1 MNLATI
7 IAAHANSRP
16 NHPAI
21 DVDGDVLTYG
31 DAQRR
36 IEAFATRLAAAGI
49 GIGDHVGLCLRD
61 TPDHLLMHY
70 AVAARG
76 ATIVPIDVRWTAA
89 EKAAVAT
96 AFTCKR
102 VVIEADDAA
111 RTQLPAL
118 VLDATWH
125 APAGEMPDVPS
136 DRDLAIV
143 LSLSSGTTGRPTG
156 ALVTHGQLY
165 ERFISQWVGMGFNA
179 SDRYLLATPLYFGGG
194 RSFAMSTLAAGGTVV
209 MTQGSLAPQAL
220 IELVKVRAV
229 TAAFLVPTQIG
240 RLLETWSGEGLAFPC
255 MQRLVTSGSAM
266 RAADRAR
273 VLQRLTPN
281 LLDYYATSE
290 GGGIAVLMPSE
301 QEAHAD
307 TVGRPAFRVEVQV
320 VDADGNPLPSGQV
333 GTLRYRGPGVST
345 RLVDGEGR
353 VTAASGSGWFAPG
366 DLAVIT
372 PSGHVRLVGRT
383 KDVIIRGGVN
393 VYPAEIEAVIA
404 RHPHVR
410 EVSVFPVPDN
420 DLGEVIAA
428 ALVVK
433 EPSMAAA
440 IEGEVIAF
448 ARGELASYKLPQKF
462 VTLDAL
468 PRNAGGKVV
477 KTALAAL
484 FKAAP

>member
-1 MNLATI
+1 MNLASI
-7 IAAHANSRP
+7 IAAHATSRP

-21 DVDGDVLTYG
+21 DVDGDVLSFG
-31 DAQRR
+31 DTHRR
-36 IEAFATRLAAAGI
+36 VEAFATHLCAAGI

-61 TPDHLLMHY
+61 TPDHLLLHY
-70 AVAARG
+70 AVAALG

-102 VVIEADDAA
+102 VVIEGDDDA
-111 RTQLPAL
+111 RTHVPAL
-118 VLDATWH
+118 TLDTNWH
-125 APAGEMPDVPS
+125 ASAGPIPEMPT

-179 SDRYLLATPLYFGGG
+179 ADRYLLATPLYFGGG

-209 MTQGSLAPQAL
+209 MTQSSLAPQAL
-220 IELVKVRAV
+220 IDLVRARAV

-240 RLLETWSGEGLAFPC
+240 RLLETWSGEGLAFAG

-266 RAADRAR
+266 RAADRVR

-290 GGGIAVLMPSE
+290 GGGIAVLMPGE
-301 QEAHAD
+301 QEAFAD

-320 VDADGNPLPSGQV
+320 VDGDGVPLPSGQV
-333 GTLRYRGPGVST
+333 GTLRYKGPGVST
-345 RLVDGEGR
+345 RLVDGAGR
-353 VTAASGSGWFAPG
+353 VTAASDSGWFTPG
-366 DLAVIT
+366 DLAIIT
-372 PSGHVRLVGRT
+372 PSGHVHLVGRT

-410 EVSVFPVPDN
+410 EVSVFPVPDA

-428 ALVVK
+428 ALVLK
-433 EPSMAAA
+433 TPSLAPA
-440 IEGEVIAF
+440 IEREVLAF
-448 ARGELASYKLPQKF
+448 ARGELAPYKLPQKF
-462 VTLDAL
+462 ITLEAL

-484 FKAAP
+484 FNAAP

>member
-1 MNLATI
+1 MNLASI

-21 DVDGDVLTYG
+21 DVDGDALTYG
-31 DAQRR
+31 DAHRR
-36 IEAFATRLAAAGI
+36 MAAFASHLSAAGV

-61 TPDHLLMHY
+61 TPAHLLMHY
-70 AVAARG
+70 AVAALG

-96 AFTCKR
+96 AFKCTR
-102 VVIEADDAA
+102 VVVEADEPV
-111 RTQLPAL
+111 RTHLPAL
-118 VLDATWH
+118 TVDAGWH
-125 APAGEMPDVPS
+125 EPAGQIPDMPC
-136 DRDLAIV
+136 DRNLAIV

-156 ALVTHGQLY
+156 AFVTHGQLY

-220 IELVKVRAV
+220 IDLVEARAV

-240 RLLETWSGEGLAFPC
+240 RLLETWSGKGLAFPG

-266 RAADRAR
+266 RAADRVR

-290 GGGIAVLMPSE
+290 GGGIAVLMPGE

-320 VDADGNPLPSGQV
+320 VDADGAPLPAGQV

-353 VTAASGSGWFAPG
+353 VTAASGSGWFSPG
-366 DLAVIT
+366 DLAIIT

-410 EVSVFPVPDN
+410 EVSVFPVPDA

-433 EPSMAAA
+433 DRSLAPA
-440 IEGEVIAF
+440 IESEVLAF
-448 ARGELASYKLPQKF
+448 ARSELAAYKLPQKF

-484 FKAAP
+484 FKGAP